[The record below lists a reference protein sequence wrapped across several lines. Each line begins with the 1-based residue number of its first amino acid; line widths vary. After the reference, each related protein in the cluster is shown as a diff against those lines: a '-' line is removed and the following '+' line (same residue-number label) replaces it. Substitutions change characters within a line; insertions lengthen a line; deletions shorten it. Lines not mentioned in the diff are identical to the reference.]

1 MQEKSKYI
9 SNILAVILSQKQN
22 TDRILRL
29 NIKKSRHALKLTI
42 FWRLF
47 GREEYILGLATNKS

>member
-1 MQEKSKYI
+1 MQVKSKYI
-9 SNILAVILSQKQN
+9 FNILAVILSQKQN
-22 TDRILRL
+22 TDRISCL
-29 NIKKSRHALKLTI
+29 NTKKSRHVLKLTI

>member
-22 TDRILRL
+22 TDRITYF
-29 NIKKSRHALKLTI
+29 NINKSRHALKLTI

-47 GREEYILGLATNKS
+47 GREEYILGLATNKR

>member
-1 MQEKSKYI
+1 MLEKSNYI
-9 SNILAVILSQKQN
+9 FSILAIILSQKQN
-22 TDRILRL
+22 TDRISRL

-47 GREEYILGLATNKS
+47 GREEFILGLATNKS